1 MHRGEE
7 SAGEREPAATDDGE
21 QSNGTLQNRPRLQ
34 AGRPDEVRIYRDG
47 QHIGDIFKHEDILDP
62 GRFHYLIW
70 LAEDWR
76 GWKRVT
82 ERSRLRET
90 AQRWVETHPLL

>member
-1 MHRGEE
+1 M
-7 SAGEREPAATDDGE
+7 EREPAATAEGE
-21 QSNGTLQNRPRLQ
+21 RSDGTLHDRPRLR
-34 AGRPDEVRIYRDG
+34 ARRPDEVRIYRDG
-47 QHIGDIFKHEDILDP
+47 QHIGDIYKDEDILNA

-90 AQRWVETHPLL
+90 VERWVETHPLL

>member
-7 SAGEREPAATDDGE
+7 VRERENPPQPTMGSNPMGRFRTDLAFKLAA
-21 QSNGTLQNRPRLQ
+21 
-34 AGRPDEVRIYRDG
+34 PDEVRIYRDG
-47 QHIGDIFKHEDILDP
+47 QHIGDIFKDEDILNP
-62 GRFHYLIW
+62 GQHHYLIW

-90 AQRWVETHPLL
+90 AERWVETHPLL